1 MFLAA
6 SENASLHLGVFINTP
21 FVNYN
26 KSREILEKH
35 AVKEYH
41 SRAVDYHFR
50 MNYANPERRIDSR
63 LTDVI
68 EISNS
73 ILKLYLLLLKL

>member
-1 MFLAA
+1 
-6 SENASLHLGVFINTP
+6 
-21 FVNYN
+21 
-26 KSREILEKH
+26 
-35 AVKEYH
+35 
-41 SRAVDYHFR
+41 
-50 MNYANPERRIDSR
+50 MNYANPEWRIDSR